1 MGEVWL
7 ADHGTLH
14 AQVCV
19 KFIGEQILATRSDA
33 LGRFEREASTT
44 AQIKS
49 PHVIQIY
56 DYGQMADE
64 TPYMVMELL
73 EGESLHELIE
83 REGWASLELTAEVLR
98 QAGNALDLAHAKGI
112 IHRDIKPQN
121 IFVSHVHG
129 EVHVKLLDFGIA
141 KNMADEASE
150 LTQPG
155 MVVGTIYYMSPERVG
170 GSPVVDFRLDLWA
183 LAVMAY
189 KTLTGE
195 LPFEG
200 PNVVDT
206 CLSIREGKFRRP
218 SKLRG
223 DLPPSVDEWFVRAF
237 HPDPE
242 ARFVSAAQMA
252 RAFREA
258 ISQSPPAEVRSSLA
272 VPQVR
277 HAPGTERSLGAL
289 GGAAGRTWG
298 QVTRRL
304 DRLGIPRWE
313 QQLGVG
319 LLVVAFMVLLVISL
333 HRCTSSPTTG
343 PGTTSSS
350 AGPASGTVTATGTGA
365 VSAPGSGR
373 ARPTGT
379 ATAPAT
385 AAATSTAGEPEVGTM
400 VLVPGGE
407 FWMGCDDVNA
417 GECVANEKPG
427 RLVNV
432 DPFYIDRTEVT
443 VQSFAACAKAGAC
456 TTDNLDR
463 VHMAQGGSFVPA
475 LTCNWGK
482 DGREQHPINC
492 VDHAQASAYC
502 HFAGKRLPTEAE
514 WEKAARGTD
523 RRIYPWGNDPPSCSL
538 AIMSEGGS
546 GCGQQTTA
554 PVGSKPGDRSPYEA
568 LDMAGNVH
576 EWVEDWF
583 GENAY
588 RSSPSRNPTGPSQ
601 SPMKACRGGS
611 WNDGVPRMLR
621 TTLRGAYS
629 AGTRTPML
637 GFRCA
642 RTPG

>member
-19 KFIGEQILATRSDA
+19 KFISDQILATRPDA

-56 DYGQMADE
+56 DYGMMADE

-83 REGWASLELTAEVLR
+83 REGWASLDLTAEVLR

-121 IFVSHVHG
+121 VFVSHVHG

-141 KNMADEASE
+141 KNMADEATE

-183 LAVMAY
+183 QAVMAY

-223 DLPPSVDEWFVRAF
+223 ELPPSVDEWFERAF

-242 ARFVSAAQMA
+242 ARFTSASQMA
-252 RAFREA
+252 RAFKEA

-272 VPQVR
+272 VPAAR
-277 HAPGTERSLGAL
+277 SAPGSARQLEGLGDL
-289 GGAAGRTWG
+289 AARAWS

-319 LLVVAFMVLLVISL
+319 LLVVAFVVLLVISL

-343 PGTTSSS
+343 PGSTASTG
-350 AGPASGTVTATGTGA
+350 GPASGSVGATGTVA
-365 VSAPGSGR
+365 PSASGSGR

-379 ATAPAT
+379 ATAGAT
-385 AAATSTAGEPEVGTM
+385 ASVASPQGEPEVGTM

-407 FWMGCDDVNA
+407 FWMGCDDANA

-443 VQSFAACAKAGAC
+443 VQSFAACVKAGAC
-456 TTDNLDR
+456 STDNLDR

-475 LTCNWGK
+475 ITCNWGK
-482 DGREQHPINC
+482 EGREQHPINC
-492 VDHAQASAYC
+492 VDHVQASAYC
-502 HFAGKRLPTEAE
+502 RFAGKRLPTEAE

-523 RRIYPWGNDPPSCSL
+523 RRMYPWGNDPPSCSL
-538 AIMSEGGS
+538 AVMSQGGS

-554 PVGSKPGDRSPYEA
+554 PVGSKPDDRSPYEA

-611 WNDGVPRMLR
+611 WNDGVARMLR

-642 RTPG
+642 RNPG